1 MFGKRVNFY
10 FSTGRHYCIEI
21 QPNKVNKMDL
31 LVDGQSENV
40 IIFDGNMNLSDKKNK
55 YKRYIDSLGMHQV
68 KTSED

>member
-1 MFGKRVNFY
+1 MEKSQLY
-10 FSTGRHYCIEI
+10 FSTGRHYCIDI

-31 LVDGQSENV
+31 LVDGQSKNV
-40 IIFDGNMNLSDKKNK
+40 LIFDENMNLSDKKNK